1 MTEPKFVIYLR
12 SSARPKLEPDA
23 QRAAVNAYLADA
35 GGTVAVEVIEL
46 EIGRHP
52 ERPQIAVALQHC
64 RAHRAQLLIAHLGR
78 LVADQAFVRIL
89 VGSAT
94 DFVVL
99 DAPEAN
105 RHTIGILS
113 VAAEYA
119 TARASA
125 RSKDALSA
133 ARDRGVRLGNPKGVG
148 RVLTAEDR
156 AKASQAKADGARRR
170 AGLLAHILDDLRAEG
185 AVTLRQLA
193 AGLNQRGIPAA
204 RGGQWQPAQVGRV
217 LALIAA
223 KP

>member
-1 MTEPKFVIYLR
+1 MTAPKFVVYLR
-12 SSARPKLEPDA
+12 SSARPKLEPDV
-23 QRAAVNAYLADA
+23 QRRAVAAYLGEA
-35 GGTVAVEVIEL
+35 GGTVAVEVIEA
-46 EIGRHP
+46 ETGRQP

-64 RAHRAQLLIAHLGR
+64 RVHQAQLLIAHLGR
-78 LVADQAFVRIL
+78 LVSDQAFVQTLI
-89 VGSAT
+89 GSAT
-94 DFVVL
+94 EFVAL
-99 DAPEAN
+99 DAREAN

-125 RSKDALSA
+125 RSKTALSA
-133 ARDRGVRLGNPKGVG
+133 ARDRGVQLGNPKGVG
-148 RVLTAEDR
+148 RSLTAEDR
-156 AKASQAKADGARRR
+156 AKASRVKVDRARQR
-170 AGLLAHILDDLRAEG
+170 AGLLEHVLTDLRAGG
-185 AVTLRQLA
+185 ASSLRELA